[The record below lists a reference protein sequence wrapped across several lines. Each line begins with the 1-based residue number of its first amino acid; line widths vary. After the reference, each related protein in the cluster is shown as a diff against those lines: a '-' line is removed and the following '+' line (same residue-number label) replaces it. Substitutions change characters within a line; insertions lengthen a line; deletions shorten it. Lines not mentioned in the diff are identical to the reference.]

1 MQLPTRDTPPLSV
14 RQLLSHSAGFP
25 EDNPWGDQQLS
36 ATDETLLDVLA
47 ALTPEE
53 RLRWNDRM
61 ATTIQELRHG
71 FAAAQ
76 PDDAAREARGERD

>member
-1 MQLPTRDTPPLSV
+1 MDHRTALAEKPERAASSV
-14 RQLLSHSAGFP
+14 
-25 EDNPWGDQQLS
+25 
-36 ATDETLLDVLA
+36 TDETLLDALA